1 MYDNYA
7 ISFPSFGISVNP
19 SRVAF
24 VLFGKEIYWY
34 GVLIAVGFVIGMI
47 YIYKRCRRFGIV
59 EDDFANCLIIGVPS
73 AVIVARIYYVVF
85 NYSAFRGDF
94 WSLFKIWEGGL
105 AMFGVILGA
114 VLAVVIYCRVK
125 KIKAAPILDLT
136 MICLILAQAIGRWG
150 NFLNREAFGV
160 LPPNTPAFLRNIL
173 DYFTMNLTSG
183 DTVLPVQPTFLYESV
198 WDLIGFFV
206 LHFYSYKR
214 KYDGQ
219 IFLLY
224 FAWYGFGRFFI
235 ESLRADSLYLFDT
248 GIRVSQL
255 VAGAVCIVS
264 IAVMVYIRVRIK
276 PDPSRMAVAIME
288 RKKAE
293 ALDAQQPSAETAAP
307 AAEEIPEAEEVPE
320 AKTEITEKRRARN
333 LAEAKARMIA
343 EARELGLL
351 LDDDGSFIAQ
361 VDPQEMKAVDKDRKA
376 GEGASGAD
384 GESAPEKA
392 QPVSGSGDESGGDGS
407 DS

>member
-1 MYDNYA
+1 
-7 ISFPSFGISVNP
+7 
-19 SRVAF
+19 
-24 VLFGKEIYWY
+24 
-34 GVLIAVGFVIGMI
+34 
-47 YIYKRCRRFGIV
+47 
-59 EDDFANCLIIGVPS
+59 
-73 AVIVARIYYVVF
+73 
-85 NYSAFRGDF
+85 
-94 WSLFKIWEGGL
+94 
-105 AMFGVILGA
+105 
-114 VLAVVIYCRVK
+114 
-125 KIKAAPILDLT
+125 
-136 MICLILAQAIGRWG
+136 
-150 NFLNREAFGV
+150 
-160 LPPNTPAFLRNIL
+160 
-173 DYFTMNLTSG
+173 
-183 DTVLPVQPTFLYESV
+183 
-198 WDLIGFFV
+198 
-206 LHFYSYKR
+206 
-214 KYDGQ
+214 
-219 IFLLY
+219 
-224 FAWYGFGRFFI
+224 
-235 ESLRADSLYLFDT
+235 
-248 GIRVSQL
+248 
-255 VAGAVCIVS
+255 
-264 IAVMVYIRVRIK
+264 
-276 PDPSRMAVAIME
+276 ME